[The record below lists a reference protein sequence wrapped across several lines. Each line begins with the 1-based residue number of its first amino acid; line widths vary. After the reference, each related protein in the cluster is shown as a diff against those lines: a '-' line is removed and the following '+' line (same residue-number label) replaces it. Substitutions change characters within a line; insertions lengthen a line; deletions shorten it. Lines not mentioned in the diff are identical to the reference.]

1 MTTRVALAM
10 AALIVTALTWVTP
23 KAEINALAVAQH
35 EGGATLQAQPGMQSM
50 MKMHEQMMVEMKA
63 NRARLDTLV
72 RQREGRSHRR
82 GCHRTRSSA
91 EHDARP
97 HGPDAR
103 TDDVGPRHDGWP
115 QHDGTLTRSS
125 RFPPAACSRRNLETR
140 SDGALRRGHG
150 SKQCLVRQRS
160 KVKCCH
166 DSI

>member
-72 RQREGRSHRR
+72 QQMN
-82 GCHRTRSSA
+82 SA
-91 EHDARP
+91 AGNAKVEAI
-97 HGPDAR
+97 
-103 TDDVGPRHDGWP
+103 
-115 QHDGTLTRSS
+115 
-125 RFPPAACSRRNLETR
+125 AAVVTE
-140 SDGALRRGHG
+140 
-150 SKQCLVRQRS
+150 LVRQQNTM
-160 KVKCCH
+160 H
-166 DSI
+166 DRMGQMHEQMMSGRGMMGGRNTMGR